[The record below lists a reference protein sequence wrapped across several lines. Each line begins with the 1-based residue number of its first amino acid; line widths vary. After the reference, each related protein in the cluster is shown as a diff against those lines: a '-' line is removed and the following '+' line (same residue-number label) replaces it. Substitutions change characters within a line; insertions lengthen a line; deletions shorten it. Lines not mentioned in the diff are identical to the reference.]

1 MARKREDRDG
11 EAVPE
16 HSHEFEHEHKPR
28 RGRKLVF
35 LLAMVG
41 GFAYVMRRKQQRA
54 ALDEGVWHEAPSA

>member
-16 HSHEFEHEHKPR
+16 HSHESEHEHKPR

>member
-11 EAVPE
+11 QAVPGHSYE
-16 HSHEFEHEHKPR
+16 HGHRSR

-35 LLAMVG
+35 LLAMAG

-54 ALDEGVWHEAPSA
+54 ALDEGVWHEAPTA

>member
-11 EAVPE
+11 QVVPG
-16 HSHEFEHEHKPR
+16 HSHELEHGRKAR

-35 LLAMVG
+35 LLAMAG

-54 ALDEGVWHEAPSA
+54 ALDEGVWHEAPTA

>member
-11 EAVPE
+11 EVVPE
-16 HSHEFEHEHKPR
+16 HSHELEHEHKSR

-35 LLAMVG
+35 LLAMAG

>member
-1 MARKREDRDG
+1 MARKREDQDG

-16 HSHEFEHEHKPR
+16 HSHELEHQHKSR

-35 LLAMVG
+35 LLAMLG

-54 ALDEGVWHEAPSA
+54 ALDEGVWHEASSA

>member
-1 MARKREDRDG
+1 MARKREDHDG

-16 HSHEFEHEHKPR
+16 HNHEHEHKSR

-35 LLAMVG
+35 LLAMMG
-41 GFAYVMRRKQQRA
+41 GLAYVMRRKQQRA

>member
-1 MARKREDRDG
+1 MARKHEDRNG
-11 EAVPE
+11 EVVPE
-16 HSHEFEHEHKPR
+16 HSHEHEHKSR

-54 ALDEGVWHEAPSA
+54 ALDEGIWHEAPSA